1 MKLYSVGLSPFAAR
15 VRCAIYAKTLPV
27 EIVPPPE
34 GGLKSEAYLAL
45 NPMGRVPV
53 LVVGDGFTVP
63 ESDTIVEYLADAFP
77 ESGLRPESAEA
88 RAQVRLI
95 ARVAELYVMPP
106 LQALF
111 PQMNPATRD
120 NAVVDA
126 AVEKLKGAL
135 VHLNVFMGD
144 GPYAAGE
151 TLTTADCA
159 LIPILFFVQLI
170 GPTFGTGDLMANLLK
185 LSAYAELLK
194 MDPTAQKI
202 GGEMQAALRAMQ
214 SGG

>member
-1 MKLYSVGLSPFAAR
+1 MKLYSVDLSPFAAR
-15 VRCAIYAKTLPV
+15 ARVAIYAKSLPV

-34 GGLKSEAYLAL
+34 GGTKSEAYLAL

-53 LVVGDGFTVP
+53 LIVGDGFALP
-63 ESDTIVEYLADAFP
+63 ESDTIVEFLADSFP
-77 ESGLRPESAEA
+77 DSGLLPATPEA

-95 ARVAELYVMPP
+95 ARVAEIYVFPP
-106 LQALF
+106 LQSLF
-111 PQMNPATRD
+111 GQMNPATRVQ
-120 NAVVDA
+120 ATVDEGI
-126 AVEKLKGAL
+126 EKLKGAL

-151 TLTTADCA
+151 TITAADCA
-159 LIPILFFVQLI
+159 LIPILFFIQMA
-170 GPTFGTGDLMANLLK
+170 GPMFGKGDLLAGLLK

-194 MDPTAQKI
+194 MDPVAQKVVS
-202 GGEMQAALRAMQ
+202 EMQAGMRAMQ